1 MIQGRADLVSKTSQD
16 FLSIFILTMNDLFLC
31 LPELIELITNISIR
45 EAMIMP
51 AITAE
56 SELKVEF

>member
-1 MIQGRADLVSKTSQD
+1 MSKTSQD

-31 LPELIELITNISIR
+31 LPELIELIINISIR
-45 EAMIMP
+45 EAMIRP